1 MPGSVVRRSLTGV
14 WLLGL
19 ALAGV
24 PLEARAAE
32 ASPGER
38 AMPALRRVG
47 IAQPGKPGAL
57 AVAVDASGGL
67 TEALQAKDGAHER
80 FAAGLAAAVD
90 ATRWLDFGAWVGGRY
105 DLHPR
110 DSVGNDDGLLFQ
122 SELSSRLAFQKG
134 ALGYGLEATAWL
146 PGGSDVGAS
155 LSALSADGKLL
166 LSGRG
171 ENVLVAGNLGYRFDR
186 SARAAGEPARLRF
199 GDRSALGAS
208 DYDAL
213 LAGLGIGYSAGRT
226 LLFGEA
232 SAQLLLGS
240 PKLMASPLWLSL
252 GVRRPLGPAGL
263 SGELVL
269 DGLLSARPDSIT
281 GTALGPIEPRVT
293 LSVGLRY
300 RFGEATAQSLPAKPA
315 PAPAPAPAVT
325 KAPPAAPPSAAVV
338 KPTVVELELLDDR
351 GQPLPRA
358 QAVVTQAGV
367 DTPLVETSPGRY
379 RLDGAHPGRAHLRIQ
394 AEGFRPIERD
404 IDVEQ
409 GAAVRVDVKVEP
421 ALPAGQVRGLV
432 RSFRGKPLAATVH
445 VEPGGGEAKTD
456 AEGFFQL
463 DVPPGEYEVVIES
476 PGYRAQRR
484 KAKVDQQGVVIVNA
498 DLSQ

>member
-1 MPGSVVRRSLTGV
+1 MPGSVVDRSRAGA

-19 ALAGV
+19 LLTGV
-24 PLEARAAE
+24 PERARAAE
-32 ASPGER
+32 AGPGDR
-38 AMPALRRVG
+38 ARPALRRVG
-47 IAQPGKPGAL
+47 VPEPGKPGAL
-57 AVAVDASGGL
+57 ALAVDAGGGV
-67 TEALQAKDGAHER
+67 TEALKSDDGAHER
-80 FAAGLAAAVD
+80 FAATLAAAVA
-90 ATRWLDFGAWVGGRY
+90 ATPWLDFGAWLGGRY

-110 DSVGNDDGLLFQ
+110 DARGKDDGLLFQ
-122 SELSSRLAFQKG
+122 SELSSRLAFWKG
-134 ALGYGLEATAWL
+134 ALGYGLEANAWL
-146 PGGSDVGAS
+146 PGGTDLGTSFSG
-155 LSALSADGKLL
+155 LSADGKLL

-171 ENVLVAGNLGYRFDR
+171 ANLLVAGSLGYRLDR
-186 SARAAGEPARLRF
+186 SAQAAGEPSRLRF

-240 PKLMASPLWLSL
+240 AKLSASPLWLSL
-252 GVRRPLGPAGL
+252 GVRQPFGPRGL
-263 SGELVL
+263 SGELLL
-269 DGLLSARPDSIT
+269 DGLLSARPDSIA
-281 GTALGPIEPRVT
+281 GTALFPIEPRVT

-300 RFGEATAQSLPAKPA
+300 RFGEQPAPSASSPLPPAPAKPPP
-315 PAPAPAPAVT
+315 PAPPPAV
-325 KAPPAAPPSAAVV
+325 A
-338 KPTVVELELLDDR
+338 KPTSVELELLDDR

-367 DTPLVETSPGRY
+367 ETPLVETSPGHY
-379 RLDGAHPGRAHLRIQ
+379 RLDDAHAGRARLRVR
-394 AEGFRPIERD
+394 AEGFQLVERD
-404 IDVEQ
+404 IDVQ
-409 GAAVRVDVKVEP
+409 VGAAVRVDVKVEP

-432 RSFRGKPLAATVH
+432 RSFRGKPLAAKIH
-445 VEPGGGEAKTD
+445 VEPGGSETKTD

-476 PGYRAQRR
+476 PGYQAQHR

>member
-1 MPGSVVRRSLTGV
+1 MPGSVVESSSVGA

-19 ALAGV
+19 ALAAV
-24 PLEARAAE
+24 PLPARAAE
-32 ASPGER
+32 AGPGER
-38 AMPALRRVG
+38 ARPALRRVG

-67 TEALQAKDGAHER
+67 TEALQPKDGAHER

-110 DSVGNDDGLLFQ
+110 DAIGNDDGLLFQ
-122 SELSSRLAFQKG
+122 SEVSSRLAFQKG

-146 PGGSDVGAS
+146 PGGSDVGTS

-166 LSGRG
+166 LSGRSKD
-171 ENVLVAGNLGYRFDR
+171 VLVAGNLGYRFDR
-186 SARAAGEPARLRF
+186 SARAAGDPARLRF

-240 PKLMASPLWLSL
+240 PKPTASPFWLSL

-281 GTALGPIEPRVT
+281 GTALVPIEPRVT

-300 RFGEATAQSLPAKPA
+300 RFGEAIAQKLPAKPA
-315 PAPAPAPAVT
+315 PAPELP
-325 KAPPAAPPSAAVV
+325 KAPPAAPPSASAI

-421 ALPAGQVRGLV
+421 ALPAGQLRGLV

>member
-1 MPGSVVRRSLTGV
+1 MPGSVADRSLAGA

-19 ALAGV
+19 LLTGV
-24 PLEARAAE
+24 PSRVRAAE
-32 ASPGER
+32 AGPGDR
-38 AMPALRRVG
+38 ARPALRRVG
-47 IAQPGKPGAL
+47 VPEPGKPGAL
-57 AVAVDASGGL
+57 AVAIDASGGI
-67 TEALQAKDGAHER
+67 TEALQSTDGAHER
-80 FAAGLAAAVD
+80 FAGTVAAAVD
-90 ATRWLDFGAWVGGRY
+90 AAPWLDFGAWLGGRY

-110 DSVGNDDGLLFQ
+110 DARGKDDGLLIQ
-122 SELSSRLAFQKG
+122 SEVSSRLAFQKG
-134 ALGYGLEATAWL
+134 ALGYGLEASAWL
-146 PGGSDVGAS
+146 PGGTDVGAS
-155 LSALSADGKLL
+155 LSGLSADGKLL

-171 ENVLVAGNLGYRFDR
+171 ANVLVAGSLGYRLDR
-186 SARAAGEPARLRF
+186 SARAAGEPSRLRF

-226 LLFGEA
+226 VLFGEA

-240 PKLMASPLWLSL
+240 PKLSASPLWLSL
-252 GVRRPLGPAGL
+252 GVRRPFGPTGL

-281 GTALGPIEPRVT
+281 GTALFPIEPRVT

-300 RFGEATAQSLPAKPA
+300 RFGEQPPSA
-315 PAPAPAPAVT
+315 PSGPT
-325 KAPPAAPPSAAVV
+325 APPAAAKPPPPAPPATVA
-338 KPTVVELELLDDR
+338 KPTSVELELLDDR

-367 DTPLVETSPGRY
+367 ETPLVETSPGHY
-379 RLDGAHPGRAHLRIQ
+379 RLDDAHAGRARLRVR
-394 AEGFRPIERD
+394 AEGFQPVERD
-404 IDVEQ
+404 IDVQ
-409 GAAVRVDVKVEP
+409 VGAAVRVDVKVEP

-432 RSFRGKPLAATVH
+432 RSFRGKPLAAKIH
-445 VEPGGGEAKTD
+445 VEPGGSETKTD

-463 DVPPGEYEVVIES
+463 DVPPGEYEVIIES
-476 PGYRAQRR
+476 PGYQAQRR